1 MMVMDEVWLVLCFG
15 LKEGE
20 EGFINAYTCPLP
32 ACTGDVGL
40 SEGNRRF
47 FCFVSTYYFQVRT
60 TFYGVSSS
68 GCWNF
73 VSGCCHL
80 GLIIGV

>member
-1 MMVMDEVWLVLCFG
+1 MDEVWLALCFG

-32 ACTGDVGL
+32 ACTGDASL
-40 SEGNRRF
+40 SEWNKNKHDVVGF
-47 FCFVSTYYFQVRT
+47 FVWFLHTISRVRI

-68 GCWNF
+68 
-73 VSGCCHL
+73 S
-80 GLIIGV
+80 

>member
-32 ACTGDVGL
+32 ACTGDAGL
-40 SEGNRRF
+40 SERNKSRPDVFGFLFLFLHTISR
-47 FCFVSTYYFQVRT
+47 VRI
-60 TFYGVSSS
+60 TF
-68 GCWNF
+68 
-73 VSGCCHL
+73 
-80 GLIIGV
+80 

>member
-32 ACTGDVGL
+32 ASTGDAGL
-40 SEGNRRF
+40 SERNRNKPEVF
-47 FCFVSTYYFQVRT
+47 SLFCFYILFP
-60 TFYGVSSS
+60 G
-68 GCWNF
+68 
-73 VSGCCHL
+73 
-80 GLIIGV
+80 